1 MDINKPLSARHIISL
16 IAVIGLMT
24 FSCIST
30 AVSIG
35 EVVMQSKLGEPL
47 SAQVDLMLGS
57 GEHIEDS
64 CLSLVVPD
72 QNEEDTS
79 GYLTQVNLTL
89 KSEGNHQYIAI
100 TSRKLLNDAFAKLR
114 LQVKCPGMGSVIKT
128 LTILPDLNAS
138 QPTEITSTNTI
149 SDSSPDNSQNTL
161 PDTSQRDSYAAQTD
175 VSVPTHRKVTHPAHK
190 HPKHL
195 TSIPASNK
203 TSGQTGAFKLKLS
216 GEPIDA
222 SRIGKISQEER
233 AVLLAK
239 QKMLDAD
246 DQTANFL
253 AMEHQVKQLQ
263 DELGQIKLQLAQL
276 GINPSSIAATSSN
289 AGSLPA
295 IPPLTTSA
303 VQTNHPKPV
312 VTLKQPP
319 AQESS
324 FDLQSILLIALVLL
338 VVILAL
344 WMGLRHYSKIKSH
357 TSMSSHQNNSSLMNE
372 ESDISDKPAAPSIE
386 NRQTDKTPLQIQSP
400 QSKTN
405 PAPSIAVEPKASTIK
420 IELPSAP
427 LPLFSKT
434 VAEIN
439 EEDSVLEE
447 AELYAAH
454 GRPAKAAE
462 ILLEIIKLRPS
473 KAEAWPLLFSIY
485 SSLGKA
491 AEFERTAKQFLI
503 HHKDSPSWRGIQ
515 ALGRTLDQDNPL
527 YIDNSSY
534 ATSPALL
541 DTVPLRRPV
550 GDVLLDMGVLSKQDL
565 QNCLDDYDPKRHGR
579 FGGYLVARKV
589 ITLAELDEALLQQQG
604 IHSEIKAGA
613 LPSLQEME
621 NFLADFDPKRD
632 GSVNEFLASRNA
644 VTPVQLSKLLQ
655 QQSSQVSI
663 SEPTPEN
670 TSLPLK
676 KEVNSGFEFEAR
688 PKVSTP
694 DLEFTSTK
702 GKNIRQ
708 AKAVKSAETN
718 SIEPNLNFPEIN
730 FELESD
736 NLTNKK

>member
-1 MDINKPLSARHIISL
+1 MDINKHFYTRHVIWL
-16 IAVIGLMT
+16 IAVIALIS
-24 FSCIST
+24 FSCISK

-47 SAQVDLMLGS
+47 FAQVDLMLGS

-64 CLSLVVPD
+64 CLSLITPD
-72 QNEEDTS
+72 PTEEDTS
-79 GYLTQVNLTL
+79 GYLSQVNLTL
-89 KSEGNHQYIAI
+89 KSQGSRQYLVI

-114 LQVKCPGMGSVIKT
+114 LQIKCPGMGSVIKT
-128 LTILPDLNAS
+128 LTLLPDLNVS
-138 QPTEITSTNTI
+138 PPTEITSPN
-149 SDSSPDNSQNTL
+149 SLADSSPDNSQDNL
-161 PDTSQRDSYAAQTD
+161 SHASQLDTYGAQSD
-175 VSVPTHRKVTHPAHK
+175 VSLPTHKKVIHAGHK
-190 HPKHL
+190 HPKN
-195 TSIPASNK
+195 INAVPASNRTHGK
-203 TSGQTGAFKLKLS
+203 PGAFKLKLS
-216 GEPIDA
+216 GESLDA

-233 AVLLAK
+233 AILLAK

-246 DQTANFL
+246 DETANFL

-276 GINPSSIAATSSN
+276 GISPIAAASSN
-289 AGSLPA
+289 AASSPSIA
-295 IPPLTTSA
+295 PMATSA
-303 VQTNHPKPV
+303 VQASKPKPAA
-312 VTLKQPP
+312 TLKQPA
-319 AQESS
+319 AQENSL
-324 FDLQSILLIALVLL
+324 DLQSILLIALLL
-338 VVILAL
+338 LLAVLAL
-344 WMGLRHYSKIKSH
+344 WTGLRHYSKIKSRI
-357 TSMSSHQNNSSLMNE
+357 SSHQYNTSLLNE
-372 ESDISDKPAAPSIE
+372 ETHLGDKPIAPNKEIE
-386 NRQTDKTPLQIQSP
+386 HTNKKPPQTQPPQPKTNSTPLIAT
-400 QSKTN
+400 QSKTSSIKN
-405 PAPSIAVEPKASTIK
+405 ESPAPH
-420 IELPSAP
+420 LPQF
-427 LPLFSKT
+427 LKN
-434 VAEIN
+434 VAEVN

-491 AEFERTAKQFLI
+491 EEFERTAKQFLI

-515 ALGRTLDQDNPL
+515 ALGRTLDRDNPI

-534 ATSPALL
+534 ATSPAML

-565 QNCLDDYDPKRHGR
+565 QNCLDDFDPKRHGR

-589 ITLAELDEALLQQQG
+589 ITLAQLDEALLQQQG
-604 IHSEIKAGA
+604 IHSDIKTGS

-655 QQSSQVSI
+655 QQPSPPPAP
-663 SEPTPEN
+663 EPSPE
-670 TSLPLK
+670 SAEPPLK
-676 KEVNSGFEFEAR
+676 KEAALGFEFEAR

-694 DLEFTSTK
+694 DLEFTPAN

-708 AKAVKSAETN
+708 VETVKSSETN
-718 SIEPNLNFPEIN
+718 SEEPNLNFPEIN
-730 FELESD
+730 FDLGQD
-736 NLTNKK
+736 NLADKK